1 MPSWGGLA
9 ELGEVSMGV
18 ARAMMMARVVTI
30 VAVMVRVAALMAEM
44 AERVVTR
51 W

>member
-1 MPSWGGLA
+1 
-9 ELGEVSMGV
+9 MGV
-18 ARAMMMARVVTI
+18 ARVMMARVATI
-30 VAVMVRVAALMAEM
+30 FAVRVVALMAEM